1 MITFILLAVIAGE
14 TFWLYRL
21 GALRAL
27 TASATTATAA
37 VFAAASAFHDHAET
51 LLRGWLS

>member
-27 TASATTATAA
+27 AASATTATAA
-37 VFAAASAFHDHAET
+37 VFAAASAFHDHAAT